1 MRSFN
6 MRSSARLVGPVGQ
19 KGTNYAR
26 CMVPVSKS
34 HKNLGRMGEAEEF
47 TGKSRY
53 GKRHTMPY

>member
-1 MRSFN
+1 